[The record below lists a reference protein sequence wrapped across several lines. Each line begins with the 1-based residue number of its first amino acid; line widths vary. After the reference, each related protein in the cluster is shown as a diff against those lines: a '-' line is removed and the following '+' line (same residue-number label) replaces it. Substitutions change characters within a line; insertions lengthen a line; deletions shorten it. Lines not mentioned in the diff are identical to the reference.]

1 MNNYSIIESLKGYY
15 RDRHITM
22 KTMNAGYSRHVIVRV
37 LEAWPNDQLCPDLSD
52 FHQLW
57 PDLWPKVAGSMAK

>member
-22 KTMNAGYSRHVIVRV
+22 KTMNAGYRL
-37 LEAWPNDQLCPDLSD
+37 LE
-52 FHQLW
+52 
-57 PDLWPKVAGSMAK
+57 SMLDPIKKI

>member
-22 KTMNAGYSRHVIVRV
+22 KAMNGCYR
-37 LEAWPNDQLCPDLSD
+37 LQE
-52 FHQLW
+52 
-57 PDLWPKVAGSMAK
+57 SMFDPIKKM